1 MICRLVAFTVYSL
14 IPLSSLLAEVVD
26 VSSHVAEVT
35 LFPDRAMVTRI
46 ATTSI
51 PSGISVVRFSDVP
64 DSLDKDTLKVNGKGT
79 ATFTISSVDYRSI
92 PVPKSTSPK
101 YSEVEGR
108 IEQLESELRLIKLEL
123 ERLNS
128 QKKLVSRITLDA
140 GMPQKGGEGYRPRTA
155 QEMKEVLNFVGAST
169 EALDGEIEKAQI
181 KEKEATSKLRA
192 ARREL
197 ESLGSVVD
205 SRSVVEVSLEA
216 KEATP
221 VSLSLTYQIVGAS
234 WRPTYNLLTTHA
246 DSSTEFTLDSYALM
260 RQQTGEDWNDIDL
273 VLSTARPALGLNR
286 PEPHPLDLQI
296 YEPRPIGLMPQSMEM
311 SGAAPMRKSSAPAAM
326 EAFDAADMNVAA
338 TEETAEL
345 SKFGAITMKLPRK
358 FSLKSDGSEVKVKV
372 QSSSLSGTTRDVSV
386 PYLSAEVFE
395 EAMLKNGDAPL
406 LPGEAR
412 IFADGTFVGAKAL
425 EFVPP
430 GKEVSIPIGV
440 SQSLGVVRK
449 LTKKFEDDPG
459 VVRSFRRVTVQY
471 SIEIEN
477 YSAQERHLVLM
488 ERGIVS
494 QNEKIKVT
502 PITFSPEPL
511 SENDSKR
518 ISKVAGVWE
527 WHMVLKPKEKQVVTY
542 EVSVEIPAGVA
553 VPGLD
558 LL

>member
-1 MICRLVAFTVYSL
+1 
-14 IPLSSLLAEVVD
+14 
-26 VSSHVAEVT
+26 
-35 LFPDRAMVTRI
+35 
-46 ATTSI
+46 
-51 PSGISVVRFSDVP
+51 
-64 DSLDKDTLKVNGKGT
+64 
-79 ATFTISSVDYRSI
+79 
-92 PVPKSTSPK
+92 
-101 YSEVEGR
+101 
-108 IEQLESELRLIKLEL
+108 
-123 ERLNS
+123 
-128 QKKLVSRITLDA
+128 
-140 GMPQKGGEGYRPRTA
+140 
-155 QEMKEVLNFVGAST
+155 
-169 EALDGEIEKAQI
+169 
-181 KEKEATSKLRA
+181 
-192 ARREL
+192 
-197 ESLGSVVD
+197 
-205 SRSVVEVSLEA
+205 
-216 KEATP
+216 
-221 VSLSLTYQIVGAS
+221 
-234 WRPTYNLLTTHA
+234 
-246 DSSTEFTLDSYALM
+246 
-260 RQQTGEDWNDIDL
+260 
-273 VLSTARPALGLNR
+273 
-286 PEPHPLDLQI
+286 
-296 YEPRPIGLMPQSMEM
+296 
-311 SGAAPMRKSSAPAAM
+311 
-326 EAFDAADMNVAA
+326 MNVAA

-412 IFADGTFVGAKAL
+412 IFADGTFVGTKDL
-425 EFVPP
+425 EFVPS

-449 LTKKFEDDPG
+449 QTKKFEDDPG

-477 YSAQERHLVLM
+477 YSAQERNLVLM

-518 ISKVAGVWE
+518 ISKVAGVLE
-527 WHMVLKPKEKQVVTY
+527 WHMVLKPKEKRVVTY